1 MTSFDVAVVGAG
13 PSGSTA
19 AYRLASA
26 GARVVLVDKAVFP
39 RDKPC
44 GGGVTGRAAR
54 LLPFS
59 LDPVVEDRALALELR
74 LRYRSRFVRLSAEP
88 IALMTQRRV
97 LDRFLV
103 EKAAEAGADV
113 RDGVTVGN
121 VRPDGLTVGGEQVHA
136 RLVIGADGCNGS
148 AARSL
153 GLGGHL
159 VHCVALEG
167 NVDVARVRTERYR
180 GRMVL
185 ELGTVPGGY
194 GWIFA
199 KDDHVN
205 VGVCGWR
212 SEGPR
217 LREHLARLCEAHGI
231 EPEAV
236 DGTRGYR
243 LPMLRGEPRVARG
256 TAALVGDAAGLV
268 DPFTGDG
275 IYEAILSAKLA
286 AEAALDVLEGR
297 AGDLRPYEARL
308 ARRLG
313 PLIASGWWAK
323 AAFDRFPRATFELC
337 RLPPTWRVL
346 EQIVAGRLDHPGEAR
361 GVDRA
366 VVRAIAALGR
376 RGASVEKARLG
387 DDGA

>member
-1 MTSFDVAVVGAG
+1 MSSFDVAVVGAG
-13 PSGSTA
+13 PAGSTA
-19 AYRLASA
+19 AYRLAAA
-26 GARVVLVDKAVFP
+26 GARVLLVDKAAFP

-44 GGGVTGRAAR
+44 GGGVTGRAVR
-54 LLPFS
+54 LLPFP
-59 LDPVVEDRALALELR
+59 LDPVVEDRAYELELQ
-74 LRYRSRFVRLSAEP
+74 LRYRSRFVRRSAEP

-97 LDRFLV
+97 LDRFLL

-113 RDGVTVGN
+113 RDGVSVAD
-121 VRPDGLTVGGEQVHA
+121 VRPDGLTVDGEEVRA

-153 GLGGHL
+153 GLGGDL

-167 NVDVARVRTERYR
+167 NVDSARVKLERYR

-199 KDDHVN
+199 KGDHVN

-212 SEGPR
+212 DEGPR
-217 LREHLARLCEAHGI
+217 LREHLARLCEEHGI
-231 EPEAV
+231 ETSQV
-236 DGTRGYR
+236 DGIRGYR

-275 IYEAILSAKLA
+275 IYEAVLSAKLA
-286 AEAALDVLEGR
+286 AEAALDVLQGR
-297 AGDLRPYEARL
+297 ADGLEPYETRLVRRL
-308 ARRLG
+308 A
-313 PLIASGWWAK
+313 PVIASGWWAK
-323 AAFDRFPRATFELC
+323 SAFDRFPRATFELC

-346 EQIVAGRLDHPGEAR
+346 EGIVAGRLAHPGDAR
-361 GVDRA
+361 GVDRV
-366 VVRAIAALGR
+366 VVRGIAALGR
-376 RGASVEKARLG
+376 RGASQDSRLRH
-387 DDGA
+387 DAA

>member
-1 MTSFDVAVVGAG
+1 MSNFDVAVVGAG
-13 PSGSTA
+13 PAGSTA
-19 AYRLASA
+19 AYRLAST
-26 GARVVLVDKAVFP
+26 GARVLLVDKAVFP

-59 LDPVVEDRALALELR
+59 LDPVVEDRAHVLELR
-74 LRYRSRFVRLSAEP
+74 LRYRSGFARRSAAP

-103 EKAAEAGADV
+103 EKAAAAGADV
-113 RDGVTVGN
+113 RDGVRVAD
-121 VRPDGLTVGGEQVHA
+121 VRPDGLTVDGEEVSA

-148 AARSL
+148 SARSL
-153 GLGGHL
+153 GLGGDL

-167 NVDVARVRTERYR
+167 NVDSARVRPERYR

-199 KDDHVN
+199 KGDHVN

-212 SEGPR
+212 EEGPR
-217 LREHLARLCEAHGI
+217 LREHLARVCEQHGI
-231 EPEAV
+231 EPAAV
-236 DGTRGYR
+236 DGIRGYR
-243 LPMLRGEPRVARG
+243 LPMLRGEARVARG

-275 IYEAILSAKLA
+275 IYEAFLSAKLA
-286 AEAALDVLEGR
+286 AEAVLDVLRGR
-297 AGDLRPYEARL
+297 ADGLEPYETRL
-308 ARRLG
+308 VRLLA

-323 AAFDRFPRATFELC
+323 SAFDRFPRATFELC

-346 EQIVAGRLDHPGEAR
+346 EEIVAGRIGHPGEAR
-361 GVDRA
+361 GLDRV

-376 RGASVEKARLG
+376 RGASREARLG
-387 DDGA
+387 ADGA

>member
-1 MTSFDVAVVGAG
+1 VESFDVAVVGAG
-13 PSGSTA
+13 PAGSTA
-19 AYRLASA
+19 AYRLAGA
-26 GARVVLVDKAVFP
+26 GARVLLVDKAVFP

-59 LDPVVEDRALALELR
+59 LDPVVEDRAHALELR
-74 LRYRSRFVRLSAEP
+74 LHYRRGFVRRAAEP

-103 EKAAEAGADV
+103 EKAAGAGADV
-113 RDGVTVGN
+113 RDGVAVAD
-121 VRPDGLTVGGEQVHA
+121 VRPDGLTVDGEGVLA
-136 RLVIGADGCNGS
+136 GLVIGADGCNGS
-148 AARSL
+148 SARSL

-167 NVDVARVRTERYR
+167 NVPAARVRRERYR

-194 GWIFA
+194 AWIFA
-199 KDDHVN
+199 KGDHVN

-212 SEGPR
+212 DEGPR
-217 LREHLARLCEAHGI
+217 LREHLARLCGEHGI
-231 EPEAV
+231 DTDAV
-236 DGTRGYR
+236 EGVRGYR
-243 LPMLRGEPRVARG
+243 LPMLRGTLRVARG

-275 IYEAILSAKLA
+275 IYEAVLSAKLA

-297 AGDLRPYEARL
+297 ADDLGPYETRLGRRL
-308 ARRLG
+308 A

-346 EQIVAGRLDHPGEAR
+346 EQIVAGRLGHPGEAR

-366 VVRAIAALGR
+366 VVRTIAALGR
-376 RGASVEKARLG
+376 RGASREARPG